1 MIEAFKDPK
10 TWMFALSSVLNM
22 IPNSLTN
29 QRQIIVASFGFSD
42 LQTTLL
48 SCVDG
53 FIEIATIWTGVT
65 IASRIPN
72 GRAYVGAAYFVPPL
86 VGVLM
91 IEFLPWSNQV
101 GLLFG
106 IWLVD
111 VGITGF
117 VLSVS
122 WLTSVT
128 AGHTKRVRTP
138 HNIVQYN

>member
-1 MIEAFKDPK
+1 
-10 TWMFALSSVLNM
+10 MFALSSVLNM

-53 FIEIATIWTGVT
+53 FIEVATIWTGVT
-65 IASRIPN
+65 IASRIPD
-72 GRAYVGAAYFVPPL
+72 GRAYVGAVYFIPPL

-91 IEFLPWSNQV
+91 IEFLPWSNQI

-111 VGITGF
+111 IGITGF

-122 WLTSVT
+122 WLTTVT
-128 AGHTKRVRTP
+128 AGHTKRVRTLT
-138 HNIVQYN
+138 QYQAV